1 MERVR
6 RGTAKSLVFA
16 VGKNGPRKKT
26 KKKVTTRRIV
36 TLKDVNLYT
45 KEETLKYT
53 QIKLN

>member
-16 VGKNGPRKKT
+16 VGKNGPRK